1 MYSTVQY
8 RCTVQVTVQVWY
20 MRDCGLLIC
29 IQLMCPIKV
38 LPPASSLQCDVH
50 LILFQSVQAWQAEGV
65 PVAAVDKTED
75 SVELNK
81 SKEKQDEN

>member
-1 MYSTVQY
+1 M
-8 RCTVQVTVQVWY
+8 TVQVWY

-38 LPPASSLQCDVH
+38 PPPATSLQCGVY

-81 SKEKQDEN
+81 TKEKQDEN

>member
-1 MYSTVQY
+1 M
-8 RCTVQVTVQVWY
+8 TVQVWY

-38 LPPASSLQCDVH
+38 PPPAPSLQCGVH

-81 SKEKQDEN
+81 TKEKQDEN

>member
-1 MYSTVQY
+1 MYSTGD
-8 RCTVQVTVQVWY
+8 CTGAVHA
-20 MRDCGLLIC
+20 GLRPPHLHPAHVSH
-29 IQLMCPIKV
+29 QGAAPL
-38 LPPASSLQCDVH
+38 LPCSSLQCEVY

-81 SKEKQDEN
+81 TKEKQDEN

>member
-1 MYSTVQY
+1 M
-8 RCTVQVTVQVWY
+8 TVQVWY

-38 LPPASSLQCDVH
+38 LPPASSLQYDVY

-81 SKEKQDEN
+81 TNEKQDEN